1 MQKAKDRLRPTLR
14 RCGQYIQQCN
24 YSRLSP
30 RLGKDNT
37 NTSKPTHSLFRSLST
52 HLNSTSSSRG
62 QTPPLCG
69 KLEETNSGHVGPK
82 LHPGVQDII
91 QYGSLISE
99 RYPKICNEQGGGI
112 VYITGDSIS
121 PGQRCNNSSFVSP
134 QNFFSTIFTVPKK
147 GGERHPIVNLKGLNR
162 FIPHIHFKMEGTQS
176 LRDIVLPGDFMI
188 KLDLKDA
195 YFSIPIH
202 PSHWKFLTF
211 RWKQTFFQ
219 FTCLPFG
226 LSSAPR
232 VFTKVMKPVITYLRS
247 LGIRMVVYLDDMLI
261 LAHTKE
267 ELLKRRSI
275 VLDLLENLGF
285 LINYVKS
292 ELEPAQSLILLSFLI
307 NTIKMQIRLPKEKIS
322 QAVQEAQ
329 KLLEAQQASARQ
341 LAHLIGVF
349 SATLPA
355 ILPAPLHYR
364 GLQLLKHQALRKG
377 GYDVILPLSQEA
389 KDDLLWWIQNL
400 NVVNGQPLV
409 RDQPSLLIETDA
421 SLMGW
426 GAVCQEERIGG
437 PWTVEEKALHINC
450 LDWCLQRHLVLIAS
464 HIPGKQNVGADLL
477 SRSIVDRHDWMLDPT
492 IFQVIN
498 SLWGPLEVDLFASR
512 ITKQIPRFFSWKPDP
527 LAEAVDAFKHTW
539 TGFTGYA
546 NPPWGLIGR
555 CVQYILQQGATIVLI
570 TPLWPGQPWYPTLFP
585 LLLDNPRLLPPS
597 PDLLMSPQG
606 LRFPF
611 PKGANQ
617 LVAWY
622 ISGNCIKVQESQTRL
637 LPSCLPHGEA
647 QQQKTTT
654 LPGEYGS
661 NGAFSRAPIQFLPL

>member
-1 MQKAKDRLRPTLR
+1 MSKEEEIFISQE
-14 RCGQYIQQCN
+14 IQ
-24 YSRLSP
+24 
-30 RLGKDNT
+30 
-37 NTSKPTHSLFRSLST
+37 SLLDKGAIIPASY
-52 HLNSTSSSRG
+52 
-62 QTPPLCG
+62 
-69 KLEETNSGHVGPK
+69 
-82 LHPGVQDII
+82 HP
-91 QYGSLISE
+91 E
-99 RYPKICNEQGGGI
+99 
-112 VYITGDSIS
+112 
-121 PGQRCNNSSFVSP
+121 
-134 QNFFSTIFTVPKK
+134 NFFSTIFTVPKK
-147 GGERHPIVNLKGLNR
+147 GGERRPIINLKGLNR
-162 FIPHIHFKMEGTQS
+162 FIPHIHFKMEGIQS

-202 PSHWKFLTF
+202 PSHWKFLSF
-211 RWKQTFFQ
+211 RWMHKIFQ

-232 VFTKVMKPVITYLRS
+232 IFTKVMKPAITYLRS

-261 LAHTKE
+261 LAQTKE
-267 ELLKRRSI
+267 ELLKWRSM

-285 LINYVKS
+285 LINYNKS
-292 ELEPAQSLILLSFLI
+292 ELEPTQSLIFLGFLI
-307 NTIKMQIRLPKEKIS
+307 DTMNMQIRLPKDKIS

-349 SATLPA
+349 SSTLPA

-364 GLQLLKHQALRKG
+364 GLQLLKHQALKKG

-400 NVVNGQPLV
+400 SLVNGQPLV

-426 GAVCQEERIGG
+426 GAVCQKERIGG
-437 PWTVEEKALHINC
+437 PWTFEEKALHINC
-450 LDWCLQRHLVLIAS
+450 LELLGATYAIQAFAKDKRDLVVHVHMDNTTAVAYVNHMGGTKSSRLCSMTKNLWDWCLQRHLIIVAS

-477 SRSIVDRHDWMLDPT
+477 SRSIVDLHEWMLDPM

-498 SLWGPLEVDLFASR
+498 SLWGPLQVDLFASR
-512 ITKQIPRFFSWKPDP
+512 ITKQLPRFFSWKPDP
-527 LAEAVDAFKHTW
+527 LAEAVDAFKQTW
-539 TGFTGYA
+539 MGFTGYA

-555 CVQYILQQGATIVLI
+555 CVQYTLQQGATIVLI

-585 LLLDNPRLLPPS
+585 LLLDNPRLLPLS

-606 LRFPF
+606 LKIPL
-611 PKGANQ
+611 PKRANQ

-622 ISGNCIKVQESQTRL
+622 ISGNRTKVQESQMRL
-637 LPSCLPHGEA
+637 LPSCSPHGEA
-647 QQQKTTT
+647 QQQKITT